1 MKNILIKF
9 LLLMLPAAVAVI
21 SSCGSDKKSDSENT
35 NISASVK
42 SEITRVVGIG
52 KIEPE
57 HEIISLAAASGGIVS
72 KVMKNDGERAEKGE
86 ALVLLDSEE
95 EELGVAQLRAQVSS
109 QENQVIIDR
118 LSVEETELR
127 LADKKRLMES
137 TGSLLRDGAETA
149 KNYEDLKTEVAI
161 LENNLE
167 KAKAVLALS
176 NSGLSKSRAELQ
188 SAIKA
193 LEKRTLRAPSAGV
206 ILDMKCLPGSSLP
219 QFGEYALFAPDGN
232 LIARCEIDEMLAG
245 KIKTGQKAEISLVGN
260 SDAITTG
267 KVVSASPFLKR
278 KSIFSETPGDR
289 EDRRVREVVILLEE
303 PADLLINSMIECK
316 IQITP

>member
-1 MKNILIKF
+1 MKNILLRF
-9 LLLMLPAAVAVI
+9 LLLIFPASVVLI

-35 NISASVK
+35 TVPATVK
-42 SEITRVVGIG
+42 NEITRVVGIG

-57 HEIISLAAASGGIVS
+57 NEIVSLSAASGGIVN
-72 KVMKNDGERAEKGE
+72 KVLKKDGERAEKGE
-86 ALVLLDSEE
+86 ALVVLDSEGE
-95 EELGVAQLRAQVSS
+95 ESDVAQLRAQVSI

-118 LSVEETELR
+118 LSVEETELK

-188 SAIKA
+188 NA
-193 LEKRTLRAPSAGV
+193 LNELGKRTLRAPSAGV
-206 ILDMKCLPGSSLP
+206 ILDMKCLPGSSLA
-219 QFGEYALFAPDGN
+219 QFAEYALFAPDGN
-232 LIARCEIDEMLAG
+232 LIARCEIDEMFAG
-245 KIKTGQKAEISLVGN
+245 KIKAGQKAEISLVGN
-260 SDAITTG
+260 SDVITTG

-316 IQITP
+316 ILITP